1 MTEFDL
7 KQVVT
12 KERMEKYNAF
22 VLDQAIGNIAD
33 IRYCPNPK
41 GCHFAFDGT
50 GQDNLNCPFCK
61 ETFCLKCNQ
70 KYHGEYTCA

>member
-41 GCHFAFDGT
+41 GCHFAFDGA
-50 GQDNLNCPFCK
+50 G
-61 ETFCLKCNQ
+61 
-70 KYHGEYTCA
+70 